1 MQEAATLTESDTK
14 ARIHNMPFGAEV
26 LPGGV
31 RFRIFAPAAES
42 VSVLLEGREQAFTL
56 NRSDDGWHEAIV
68 PEAHAGSRYR
78 YELPDRLHVP
88 DPASRFQPE
97 DVTGPSEVID
107 PASFTW
113 TDSVW
118 RGRPWA
124 ETVLYEM
131 HIGTFTPEG
140 TFIAAT
146 ERLDYLA
153 WLGVTAIEVMA
164 INDFAGTRGWGYDG
178 VLPYAPD
185 SAYGR
190 PDDVKAFIDA
200 AHARGLA
207 VIFDVVYNHFG
218 PEGNYISRYF
228 PQICSEGH
236 DTAWGKAMNFDGEGS
251 AEVRAFFLHNAL
263 YWIEEFHADGL
274 RIDASHAMI
283 DTSPKHI
290 LDEMAE
296 QVRACA
302 AGREIHL
309 ILEDEENVSSRL
321 MRGDNGATP
330 LFTAQWNH
338 DMTHLL
344 SASMGNIAPERDSQ
358 SDETGKTATMLAQGY
373 VLTPTA
379 QQHPDEVR
387 CKVPPT
393 AYIAFLQTHDLIG
406 NRISAERLDL
416 LVSKEALRAV
426 SAVLLLLP
434 QTPMLFMG
442 QEWSASQHFPFFCDY
457 HGDLAVKIRDGRAD
471 SLRKMHSTDDLS
483 GAFDPGAESTFL
495 SAKLNWDELGHEPHA
510 TELAWFR
517 DILHVRRERIAPL
530 LADLHER
537 CGNAEVLAPGAF
549 VIAWHFAGKTLTLC
563 ANLAWS
569 ERGGFPSAGE
579 TIWVEGGQPAD
590 DQLGAW
596 SVRWSLV

>member
-1 MQEAATLTESDTK
+1 
-14 ARIHNMPFGAEV
+14 MPFGAEV
-26 LPGGV
+26 VPGGV
-31 RFRIFAPAAES
+31 RFRIFAPAAERMS
-42 VSVLLEGREQAFTL
+42 LLLQGHPQPLALHRT
-56 NRSDDGWHEAIV
+56 DDGWHELIV

-78 YELPDRLHVP
+78 YQLPDGTQVP

-107 PASFTW
+107 PAAFAW
-113 TDSVW
+113 TDGAW
-118 RGRPWA
+118 RGRPWSQA
-124 ETVLYEM
+124 VLYEL

-140 TFIAAT
+140 TFRAAT
-146 ERLDYLA
+146 ERLDYLQ

-178 VLPYAPD
+178 VLPHAPD

-200 AHARGLA
+200 AHARGLQ

-218 PEGNYISRYF
+218 PDGNYISRYF

-236 DTAWGKAMNFDGEGS
+236 DTAWGKAMNFDGDGN

-302 AGREIHL
+302 AGREVHL
-309 ILEDEENVSSRL
+309 ILEDEANASGRLGRSSD
-321 MRGDNGATP
+321 GTTP
-330 LFTAQWNH
+330 LYTAQWNH

-344 SASMGNIAPERDSQ
+344 SASMGNIAPDRDSQ
-358 SDETGKTATMLAQGY
+358 SDETHKTATMLAEGY

-379 QQHPDEVR
+379 QQQPEDIR

-406 NRISAERLDL
+406 NRIAAERLDR

-426 SAVLLLLP
+426 SSILLLLP

-442 QEWSASQHFPFFCDY
+442 QEWMASQPFPFFCDY
-457 HGDLAVKIRDGRAD
+457 QGELAGKIRDGRED

-483 GAFDPGAESTFL
+483 GATDPGAESTFL
-495 SAKLNWDELGHEPHA
+495 SAKLNWDQLGHEPHA
-510 TELAWFR
+510 SELAWYR
-517 DILHVRRERIAPL
+517 NILGVRRNRTAPL

-537 CGNAEVLAPGAF
+537 CGRTFVLGPGAF
-549 VIAWHFAGKTLTLC
+549 TIAWPFAGNTLTLS
-563 ANLAWS
+563 ANLTWS
-569 ERGGFPSAGE
+569 EHSGFPTGGE
-579 TIWVEGGQPAD
+579 TIWLEGWQPAE

-596 SVRWSLV
+596 SVRWSLL

>member
-1 MQEAATLTESDTK
+1 MPQSVEPNET
-14 ARIHNMPFGAEV
+14 RRVHRMPFGAEV
-26 LPGGV
+26 LPEGV
-31 RFRIFAPAAES
+31 RFRIFAPAADRMG
-42 VSVLLEGREQAFTL
+42 LQLEGRDQL
-56 NRSDDGWHEAIV
+56 LPMHRSDDGWHELVV

-78 YELPDRLHVP
+78 YGLPDGTQVP

-107 PASFTW
+107 PAAFRW
-113 TDSVW
+113 TDSAW

-124 ETVLYEM
+124 ETVLYEL
-131 HIGTFTPEG
+131 HIGAFTPEG
-140 TFIAAT
+140 TFRAAMG
-146 ERLDYLA
+146 RLDYLA

-190 PDDVKAFIDA
+190 PEDVKAFIDA
-200 AHARGLA
+200 AHACGLA

-236 DTAWGKAMNFDGEGS
+236 DTAWGKAMNFDGAGN

-263 YWIEEFHADGL
+263 YWVEEFHADGL

-302 AGREIHL
+302 VGREVHL
-309 ILEDEENVSSRL
+309 ILEDEENVSHRL
-321 MRGDNGATP
+321 TRTSESATP
-330 LFTAQWNH
+330 LYTAQWNH

-344 SASMGNIAPERDSQ
+344 SASMGNIAPDRDSQ
-358 SDETGKTATMLAQGY
+358 SDETHKTATMLAEGY
-373 VLTPTA
+373 VLTPSA
-379 QQHPDEVR
+379 QQHPDDVR

-393 AYIAFLQTHDLIG
+393 AYISFLQTHDLIG
-406 NRISAERLDL
+406 NRIAAERLDR

-426 SAVLLLLP
+426 CSILLLLP

-442 QEWSASQHFPFFCDY
+442 QEWGASQPFPFFCDY
-457 HGDLAVKIRDGRAD
+457 RGELAGKIRDGRAE
-471 SLRKMHSTDDLS
+471 SLRTMHSTDDLS
-483 GAFDPGAESTFL
+483 GAFDPGAESTFR
-495 SAKLNWDELGHEPHA
+495 AAQLNWDELGHEPHA

-517 DILHVRRERIAPL
+517 NILGVRRERIAPL
-530 LADLHER
+530 LADLRER
-537 CGNAEVLAPGAF
+537 CGNAQVLSPGAF
-549 VIAWHFAGKTLTLC
+549 VIAWPFAEGKTLTLR
-563 ANLAWS
+563 ANLTWGEHAD
-569 ERGGFPSAGE
+569 FPTTGE
-579 TIWVEGGQPAD
+579 TIWLEGWQAD
-590 DQLGAW
+590 DRLGPW
-596 SVRWSLV
+596 SVRWSLS

>member
-1 MQEAATLTESDTK
+1 MASLTDPEQTK
-14 ARIHNMPFGAEV
+14 RVHRMPFGAEV
-26 LPGGV
+26 LPEGV
-31 RFRIFAPAAES
+31 RFRIFAPAADRIDL
-42 VSVLLEGREQAFTL
+42 VLEGADQPLTL
-56 NRSDDGWHEAIV
+56 HRSEDGWHELAV
-68 PEAHAGSRYR
+68 EGAHAGCRYR
-78 YELPDRLHVP
+78 YRLPDGTEVP

-107 PASFTW
+107 PAGFAWS
-113 TDSVW
+113 DEGW
-118 RGRPWA
+118 RGLPWA
-124 ETVLYEM
+124 QAVLYEL
-131 HIGTFTPEG
+131 HVGTFTPEG
-140 TFIAAT
+140 TFRAAID
-146 ERLDYLA
+146 RLDYLQ
-153 WLGVTAIEVMA
+153 WLGITAIEVMA

-236 DTAWGKAMNFDGEGS
+236 DTAWGKAMNFDGKGN

-283 DTSPKHI
+283 DHSPKHI

-309 ILEDEENVSSRL
+309 ILEDEENVSGRL
-321 MRGDNGATP
+321 VRTADGGTP
-330 LFTAQWNH
+330 LYTAQWNH

-344 SASMGNIAPERDSQ
+344 SASMGNIAPDRDPQ
-358 SDETGKTATMLAQGY
+358 ADETGKTATMLAQGY
-373 VLTPTA
+373 VLTPTV
-379 QQHPDEVR
+379 QQHPENIL

-393 AYIAFLQTHDLIG
+393 AYIGFLQTHDLIG
-406 NRISAERLDL
+406 NRIAAERLDR
-416 LVSKEALRAV
+416 LVSKEALHAV
-426 SAVLLLLP
+426 TAILLLLP

-442 QEWSASQHFPFFCDY
+442 QEWLASQPFPFFCDY
-457 HGDLAVKIRDGRAD
+457 KGDLARKIREGRAD
-471 SLRKMHSTDDLS
+471 SLRKMHSTDDLG
-483 GAFDPGAESTFL
+483 GAFDPGAESTFRAAQL
-495 SAKLNWDELGHEPHA
+495 DWNQLGHEPHA
-510 TELAWFR
+510 TELGWYR
-517 DILHVRRERIAPL
+517 NILGVRRDHVAPL
-530 LADLHER
+530 LADLRER
-537 CGNAEVLAPGAF
+537 CGSARVLSPGAF
-549 VIAWHFAGKTLTLC
+549 VIDWHFAGRTLTLS
-563 ANLAWS
+563 ANLTWTEHGMFAAAGQTLWLEGWQDG
-569 ERGGFPSAGE
+569 ER
-579 TIWVEGGQPAD
+579 
-590 DQLGAW
+590 LGPW
-596 SVRWSLV
+596 SVRWSLS

>member
-1 MQEAATLTESDTK
+1 
-14 ARIHNMPFGAEV
+14 MPFGAQV
-26 LPGGV
+26 LPQGV
-31 RFRIFAPAAES
+31 RFRIFAPAAERIE
-42 VSVLLEGREQAFTL
+42 LLLDGHDQHLVL
-56 NRSDDGWHEAIV
+56 NRTGGGWHELV
-68 PEAHAGSRYR
+68 TSEAEAGSRYL
-78 YELPDRLHVP
+78 YQLPDGTKVP

-97 DVTGPSEVID
+97 DVTGPSEVVD
-107 PASFTW
+107 PATFAW
-113 TDSVW
+113 TDSAW

-124 ETVLYEM
+124 EVVLYEL

-140 TFIAAT
+140 TFRAAL
-146 ERLDYLA
+146 ERLDYLQ

-190 PDDVKAFIDA
+190 PEDAKAFIDA

-207 VIFDVVYNHFG
+207 VVLDVVYNHFG

-236 DTAWGKAMNFDGEGS
+236 DTAWGKAMNFDGEGN

-296 QVRACA
+296 QVRTCA
-302 AGREIHL
+302 AGREVHL
-309 ILEDEENVSSRL
+309 ILEDENNVSQRL
-321 MRGDNGATP
+321 TRTANGNTP
-330 LFTAQWNH
+330 LYTAQWNH

-344 SASMGNIAPERDSQ
+344 SASMGNIAADRDGRAE
-358 SDETGKTATMLAQGY
+358 ETHKVATMLAEGY
-373 VLTPTA
+373 VLTPTV
-379 QQHPDEVR
+379 QGQPEDIR

-406 NRISAERLDL
+406 NRIQAERLDR
-416 LVSKEALRAV
+416 LVSPDALRAV
-426 SAVLLLLP
+426 CSILLLLP

-442 QEWSASQHFPFFCDY
+442 QEWSASQPFPFFCDY
-457 HGDLAVKIRDGRAD
+457 GGELAGKIREGRAE
-471 SLRKMHSTDDLS
+471 SLRRMHGTDDLG
-483 GAFDPGAESTFL
+483 GAFDPGAESTFRE
-495 SAKLNWDELGHEPHA
+495 AQLNWDQLGYEPHA

-517 DILHVRRERIAPL
+517 NILGVRRQRIAPL
-530 LADLHER
+530 LAELHER
-537 CGNAEVLAPGAF
+537 CGSTQVLSPGAF
-549 VIAWHFAGKTLTLC
+549 VIAWPFAGKTLTLC
-563 ANLAWS
+563 ANLTGDEHS
-569 ERGGFPSAGE
+569 SFPSDGE
-579 TIWVEGGQPAD
+579 TIWGEGRQED
-590 DQLGAW
+590 DRLGAW
-596 SVRWSLV
+596 SVRWSLA